1 MNATFVDTILTILV
15 IIWLISNFSCGF
27 LTFIKRKISL
37 ENLWIFSGIST
48 LMLLFTISMI
58 KLIGW
63 I

>member
-1 MNATFVDTILTILV
+1 MNATFVDTVFTILV
-15 IIWLISNFSCGF
+15 IIWLISNLSCGF

-37 ENLWIFSGIST
+37 ENLWIFTGIST

>member
-1 MNATFVDTILTILV
+1 MNATLVDTALTILL

-37 ENLWIFSGIST
+37 ENLWIFTGIST
-48 LMLLFTISMI
+48 LMLLLTISII
-58 KLIGW
+58 KLIEW

>member
-1 MNATFVDTILTILV
+1 MNATFVDTVFTILV
-15 IIWLISNFSCGF
+15 IIWLVSNLSCGF

-37 ENLWIFSGIST
+37 ENLWIFTGIST

>member
-1 MNATFVDTILTILV
+1 MNATFVDTVFTILV

-27 LTFIKRKISL
+27 LTFVKRKISL
-37 ENLWIFSGIST
+37 ENLWIFTGIST
-48 LMLLFTISMI
+48 LMLLFTIFMI

>member
-1 MNATFVDTILTILV
+1 MNATFVDTILTIVV
-15 IIWLISNFSCGF
+15 IIWLVSNFSCGF

-37 ENLWIFSGIST
+37 ENLWIFTGIST
-48 LMLLFTISMI
+48 LMLLFTISII

>member
-1 MNATFVDTILTILV
+1 MNATFVDTILTILL

-27 LTFIKRKISL
+27 LTFVKRKISL
-37 ENLWIFSGIST
+37 ENLWIFTGIST
-48 LMLLFTISMI
+48 LVLLFTISMI

>member
-15 IIWLISNFSCGF
+15 IIYLIFNFSCGF

-37 ENLWIFSGIST
+37 ENLWILTGIST

>member
-1 MNATFVDTILTILV
+1 MNATFVDTILAILV

-37 ENLWIFSGIST
+37 ENLWIFTGIST
-48 LMLLFTISMI
+48 LILLFTISII

>member
-1 MNATFVDTILTILV
+1 MNATLVDTALTILV
-15 IIWLISNFSCGF
+15 IIWLIFNISCGY

-37 ENLWIFSGIST
+37 ENLWILTGIST
-48 LMLLFTISMI
+48 LTLLSTIPII